1 MTFEE
6 LFPGFATSCTQLHDN
21 LMPAATALLVLSFA
35 FYFWSAAP
43 DPVELIKFLAKL
55 FLIMFLITHSREWI
69 DTAKQGVRTFV
80 QNNVEARPE
89 NVAERFK
96 ERLNAVQNS
105 SQGQSQSW
113 WDMLFSANIF
123 EAVVYADLWLSSW
136 FAMVV
141 LFYVSLLQDAVLLL
155 YWVISPLLFACFAI
169 PMVGGLAMRHFLRIV
184 GTLLWPLG
192 HALAATITDGLLEA
206 QTSQFGNTATLGGT
220 TQYVLMNLLSIT
232 VIAIWI
238 LVSSILAPIV
248 IQRLFAGQAGA
259 ASLITRAASLV
270 TGVGFPLVGATVA
283 ASGIHRERES
293 RNQSPSRSSLVELP
307 EFKSASPTDAPSTRV
322 VSDDDP
328 TAGKAVK
335 QLLED
340 SENH

>member
-6 LFPGFATSCTQLHDN
+6 LFPGFATSCAHLHDN
-21 LMPAATALLVLSFA
+21 LMPAARAVLVLSFV

-43 DPVELIKFLAKL
+43 DPVQLIKFLAKL
-55 FLIMFLITHSREWI
+55 FIIVILINHTREWI
-69 DTAKQGVRTFV
+69 DTGKLGVRDFV
-80 QNNVEARPE
+80 ERNVEARPE
-89 NVAERFK
+89 AVAERYK
-96 ERLNAVQNS
+96 ERLNSAQNG
-105 SQGQSQSW
+105 SQAQNQSW
-113 WDMLFSANIF
+113 WDMLFSANFF
-123 EAVVYADLWLSSW
+123 EAIVYAVLWLLSW
-136 FAMVV
+136 LAMVV

-206 QTSQFGNTATLGGT
+206 QTSQFGNTGTVGGT
-220 TQYVLMNLLSIT
+220 IQYVLMNLLSVT
-232 VIAIWI
+232 VIALWI
-238 LVSSILAPIV
+238 LVSSIFAPVV
-248 IQRLFAGQAGA
+248 IQRLFSGQAGA
-259 ASLITRAASLV
+259 ASLITKAASLV
-270 TGVGFPLVGATVA
+270 TGVGFPLVGATIA
-283 ASGIHRERES
+283 ASGSHRERES
-293 RNQSPSRSSLVELP
+293 RNQSQSRSTLVELP
-307 EFKSASPTDAPSTRV
+307 EFKSSSPTDAPSTRV

-328 TAGKAVK
+328 TADKAVK